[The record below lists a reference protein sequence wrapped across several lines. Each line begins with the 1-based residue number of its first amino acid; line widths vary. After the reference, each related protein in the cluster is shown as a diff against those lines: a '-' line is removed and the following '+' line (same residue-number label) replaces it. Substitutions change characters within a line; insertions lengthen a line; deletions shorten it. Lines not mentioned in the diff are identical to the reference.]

1 MRAFVLLA
9 AYLLGSIPFA
19 YLVVRLRAGL
29 DIRRQGSGTVGA
41 TNTSRVLGPAWGLL
55 VMVLDLGKAALAV
68 WLAMRITGSPAWHT
82 AAACAAVA
90 GHCFPV
96 WLSFHGGKGLA
107 STAGGL
113 LLLSP
118 LTLALAAGVW
128 LLGLLAFRVLAVASS
143 LAAALLPAVFWLVKK
158 PGFLTELPVVIMSLV
173 VLAKH
178 APNVRRWVQGQ
189 EPKVGGKR

>member
-1 MRAFVLLA
+1 MRGLVLLV

-19 YLVVRLRAGL
+19 FFFVRLRLGV

-41 TNTSRVLGPAWGLL
+41 TNASRLLGLGWGLV
-55 VMVLDLGKAALAV
+55 VMLLDVGKGLLAV
-68 WLAMRITGSPAWHT
+68 WLASRITGNPAWH
-82 AAACAAVA
+82 AAALCSAAV

-107 STAGGL
+107 TTAGGL

-118 LTLALAAGVW
+118 WSLALSFGIWV
-128 LLGLLAFRVLAVASS
+128 LGLLAFRVVAVASS
-143 LAAALLPAVFWLVKK
+143 LAAALLPVAFWFVKK
-158 PGFLTELPVVIMSLV
+158 PSLLAELPLVVLSVV

-178 APNVRRWVQGQ
+178 APNLRRWVRGE
-189 EPKVGGKR
+189 EPKVGGKP